1 MERKCS
7 MHKAKQISHQP
18 CSVAVKYLVS
28 VEEENKIDGDTGM
41 LAQKEKLV
49 GNAVYFFRLKIYKLF
64 YISIKMY
71 NCCFVL
77 IRRNRSI
84 LLNVTRQ
91 GIHLKSLAKLVS
103 ISYLIWLVLVGNC
116 KA

>member
-1 MERKCS
+1 
-7 MHKAKQISHQP
+7 MHKVKQISHKP
-18 CSVAVKYLVS
+18 CSVAVQHLVS

-41 LAQKEKLV
+41 LAQREQLA

-71 NCCFVL
+71 NCCLVL

-84 LLNVTRQ
+84 LLNVTQ
-91 GIHLKSLAKLVS
+91 IKEF
-103 ISYLIWLVLVGNC
+103 I
-116 KA
+116 